1 MRDRLII
8 LLCFLMCLLFIE
20 VMYEVGES
28 NRISPTS
35 SISPISTDT
44 KHNSDKKDTPTS
56 ILPKETSNVVEDIK
70 VTEKPVQPMVT
81 LEARKVVNGYIFV
94 GDSRFVGMDNICDI
108 DSNSKYFVVA
118 KVGEGY
124 DWLID
129 EAIPQMNKIR
139 DENKNITSWNLV
151 INLGINDLYNLN
163 KYKDIYD
170 NFSLDYN
177 IYVVSVNP
185 IERHKSITNKDIEEF
200 NNALKSVNKSIYIDT
215 YKYLKTKGY
224 STTDGLHY
232 TNDTYKKIFEFIDK
246 NIDSK

>member
-1 MRDRLII
+1 MKYLRLFLVTIFC
-8 LLCFLMCLLFIE
+8 LCMIGCSSSERPE
-20 VMYEVGES
+20 VTPKVFSTKQPPTPKVINTESPATPEV
-28 NRISPTS
+28 
-35 SISPISTDT
+35 
-44 KHNSDKKDTPTS
+44 KKDKK
-56 ILPKETSNVVEDIK
+56 KEVE
-70 VTEKPVQPMVT
+70 
-81 LEARKVVNGYIFV
+81 GFIFV
-94 GDSRFVGMDNICDI
+94 GDSRFVGMNEVCDI
-108 DSNSKYFVVA
+108 SDKKNYFVVA

-129 EAIPQMNKIR
+129 EVIPQMNKIR

-185 IERHKSITNKDIEEF
+185 IERHKSITNRDIEEF

>member
-1 MRDRLII
+1 MKYLRLF
-8 LLCFLMCLLFIE
+8 LVTVFCLCMIGCSSSERPE
-20 VMYEVGES
+20 VTQEVFSTKNPSTPEVTFTEIPATPKVKES
-28 NRISPTS
+28 
-35 SISPISTDT
+35 
-44 KHNSDKKDTPTS
+44 KK
-56 ILPKETSNVVEDIK
+56 KE
-70 VTEKPVQPMVT
+70 VQ
-81 LEARKVVNGYIFV
+81 GYIFV
-94 GDSRFVGMDNICDI
+94 GDSRFVGMDKVCNISDKK
-108 DSNSKYFVVA
+108 NYFVVA
-118 KVGEGY
+118 KVSMGY

-139 DENKNITSWNLV
+139 DKNKNITSWNLV

-185 IERHKSITNKDIEEF
+185 IERHNSITNKDIEEF
-200 NNALKSVNKSIYIDT
+200 NSLLKSVNKSVYIDT

-232 TNDTYKKIFEFIDK
+232 TDDTYERIFEFINKSLDNK
-246 NIDSK
+246 